1 MRFSVHLLVAA
12 LFLVQDVV
20 AAPVAAPS
28 AGAVALAR
36 ADDHTVKTH
45 CSHPSAK
52 KRVSKRTTAKAKSTA
67 AKKTD
72 TTATKKTTTTTST
85 KKTLTYSL
93 AIRSLI
99 PHSSHFVQKNP
110 KLQLQVRLT
119 SVLRYTSPQ
128 PNVVYGHLDITIGET
143 AFALTKFSG
152 TGTPDGNNGVVYQDA
167 AKDFAK
173 TPLNEK
179 GDLTKEAEFTKVGQ
193 LKAFAVDECTG
204 TQWLVTKAAS
214 GVNFQKTT
222 AFTTAATDAEKC
234 TEVLKAAADLAAKAA
249 QAIFTKFG
257 VNHGDL
263 NPGTIFFNS
272 AGTEVETLID
282 WGSAA
287 TKKFSAVFAMQQ
299 ATLAFKDIKCP
310 SS

>member
-20 AAPVAAPS
+20 AAPVAAPN

-36 ADDHTVKTH
+36 ADDHTVKTQF
-45 CSHPSAK
+45 SHPSAK

-72 TTATKKTTTTTST
+72 TTAAKKTTTTTST
-85 KKTLTYSL
+85 KKTATSCKKTRGLPRRLGRRTTTTPTIFL
-93 AIRSLI
+93 AKATA
-99 PHSSHFVQKNP
+99 PD
-110 KLQLQVRLT
+110 T
-119 SVLRYTSPQ
+119 
-128 PNVVYGHLDITIGET
+128 LDITIGET

-152 TGTPDGNNGVVYQDA
+152 SGTRDGNNGVVYQDA

-173 TPLNEK
+173 TPLNAA
-179 GDLTKEAEFTKVGQ
+179 GDLTKEAEFTQKVGQ
-193 LKAFAVDECTG
+193 LKAFGVDECTG

-222 AFTTAATDAEKC
+222 AFTTAATDADKC
-234 TEVLKAAADLAAKAA
+234 TEAVEAAAQLAANAA

-263 NPGTIFFNS
+263 NPGNIFFNS

-282 WGSAA
+282 WGSAT
-287 TKKFSAVFAMQQ
+287 TKKFSAVFAKSQ
-299 ATLAFKDIKCP
+299 ATLAFKQQIKCP